1 MKLSY
6 FMYITG
12 INKAHYRSPTLLDRN
27 SIIEIA
33 GSRYMK
39 SPISTT
45 IKGLIQ
51 ECYPNKPLKII
62 IFKRVHFHES
72 NESRLMLRIVV
83 GHL

>member
-33 GSRYMK
+33 GSRY
-39 SPISTT
+39 T
-45 IKGLIQ
+45 IKRLIQ
-51 ECYPNKPLKII
+51 ECYPSKPLKII
-62 IFKRVHFHES
+62 LFKRVHFHET

-83 GHL
+83 DYL